1 MTQHDSKPLH
11 GRVAVVTGASRGY
24 GFATA
29 EALIERGA
37 RVALLAR
44 SREPLLEA
52 AARLGDSA
60 IAVPVDIADGSSVRA
75 AFREVDARLRRLD
88 FLINNAGIA
97 SVARVEN
104 LDDDDLLA
112 MVNTNFVGQVRC
124 TRSAIPLLKRSGGG
138 RIVNVSSDAVRR
150 PLPYLS
156 IYVAT
161 KSAVE
166 SFSQALRDELRADG
180 IGVTVFRAGS
190 SHETGF
196 ASEWSVEE
204 TAAAGQLWAAGGYL
218 PYANVSLDAKTIGS
232 AIVNVLLQ
240 PDHANVEIVEFRG
253 R

>member
-1 MTQHDSKPLH
+1 MTKNANKALH

-29 EALIERGA
+29 ESLVEHGA
-37 RVALLAR
+37 RVALFAR
-44 SREPLLEA
+44 SREPLRDA
-52 AARLGDSA
+52 AAKLGESA
-60 IAVPVDIADGSSVRA
+60 LALPVDIADGDSVRA
-75 AFREVDARLRRLD
+75 AFREVDARFGRLD
-88 FLINNAGIA
+88 FLINNAAIA
-97 SVARVEN
+97 TVGRVESLN
-104 LDDDDLLA
+104 DDDLIT

-124 TRSAIPLLKRSGGG
+124 TRSAIPLMKRGGGG

-161 KSAVE
+161 KSAIE

-196 ASEWSVEE
+196 ASHWNAEE
-204 TAAAGQLWAAGGYL
+204 TAAAGQLWAASGYL
-218 PYANVSLDAKTIGS
+218 PYANVSLDTKTIGS